1 MTPEDLEFY
10 NLFFQ
15 SPIVGTLAGG
25 LLGILASFSATWFKS
40 RHDSKESEKRWQRE
54 EERRKEERAF
64 TNKNLAYEGFCSCFG
79 ANFTNESILPYL
91 VKMAFY
97 GSEEVR
103 YHARD
108 MIMHLD
114 KLKKFQPNSNEH
126 SACLANIKNCSA
138 KLYIA
143 MNKDIDQHLSIK

>member
-10 NLFFQ
+10 KLFSQ

-64 TNKNLAYEGFCSCFG
+64 QNKNLAYEDFINHVGEG
-79 ANFTNESILPYL
+79 PVVTLLPRL
-91 VKMAFY
+91 AKIVLY
-97 GSEEVR
+97 GPKEVR
-103 YHARD
+103 KAAKTAIHEVADFVKFKDSSSQEAKNQRKKASESVRKLND
-108 MIMHLD
+108 EIM
-114 KLKKFQPNSNEH
+114 
-126 SACLANIKNCSA
+126 
-138 KLYIA
+138 
-143 MNKDIDQHLSIK
+143 KDIDQHFGR